1 MASGSAYFSLM
12 APGTRLRAHCGPTNV
27 RLRVHVGIQVPTE
40 GVAMRVGNETR
51 PWRVGEPLV
60 FDDSFEHEVCLTHTL
75 FTLVTTLSQC
85 FYLPYVEHN
94 PLLPQL
100 PRVLSQR
107 PRPHFS
113 TSRH

>member
-75 FTLVTTLSQC
+75 FTLVTTHYCPTLATSQC
-85 FYLPYVEHN
+85 FYLP
-94 PLLPQL
+94 
-100 PRVLSQR
+100 
-107 PRPHFS
+107 
-113 TSRH
+113 